1 MPKKFGVQTNPCLC
15 IFVYILQTFYINRLF
30 AYYVIKEGEGVLA
43 YSWGSKKGGS
53 KKDKYVIT

>member
-1 MPKKFGVQTNPCLC
+1 MPKKFGVQTNPC
-15 IFVYILQTFYINRLF
+15 IFVYILQTFYIKRSF
-30 AYYVIKEGEGVLA
+30 VYYVIKEGEGVLENA